1 MKFKF
6 FFFSKKIMLYLKKII
21 LFTIQINLKYI
32 NKDKIYIIL
41 QARLI

>member
-1 MKFKF
+1 
-6 FFFSKKIMLYLKKII
+6 MLYLKKII
-21 LFTIQINLKYI
+21 LFTIQINLKYK